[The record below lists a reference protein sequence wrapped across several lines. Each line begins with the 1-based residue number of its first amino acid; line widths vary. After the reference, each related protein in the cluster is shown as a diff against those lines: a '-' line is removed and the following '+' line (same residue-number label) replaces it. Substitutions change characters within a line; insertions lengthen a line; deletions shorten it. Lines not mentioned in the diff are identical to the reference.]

1 MDVTSIRKDFP
12 QLKRL
17 IRNKPIIYFD
27 STATSLKPIQ
37 VLKKEDEYYRKYCA
51 NIFRGIYDISEEA
64 TAEYEAVREI
74 TKDFFHAK
82 DANEIVFTRNTTES
96 LNLLAY
102 SLFRGF
108 LHKGDEVV
116 STVLEHHSNFVPWQ
130 QLSRE
135 YGVVF
140 KYIGVTNEGE
150 LDLTSLDSFVTKK
163 TKVFTFTAVSNVS
176 GAIAD
181 VSGLVKRVRKI
192 SPHCFIIVDA
202 AQAAPHMAI
211 NVSEWGADAVA
222 CSSHKM
228 LGPTGIG
235 VLWVSLQSA
244 SHLKPFMYGGEMI
257 KVVYTDR
264 TEFKEMPHLF
274 EAGTPHIA
282 GVIGFGKALE
292 YLSDIGMNE
301 IRRHEVDLLTYALEK
316 FSRYKDISVIGPKDP
331 QKRGGVIAFTLE
343 GIHSHDVA
351 QVLNEDNIC
360 IRSGNHCAMPFHTA
374 LNIPSSARISFY
386 IYTTREEID
395 EFFKGLDHVR
405 KVFS

>member
-17 IRNKPIIYFD
+17 IRNKPIIYLD

-37 VLKKEDEYYRKYCA
+37 VLEKEDEYYKKYCA
-51 NIFRGIYDISEEA
+51 NIFRGIYDTSEEA
-64 TAEYEAVREI
+64 TQEYEAVREI
-74 TKDFFHAK
+74 TRRFFHAK
-82 DANEIVFTRNTTES
+82 NANEIIFTRNTTES

-102 SLFRGF
+102 SLYRGF
-108 LHKGDEVV
+108 LHTGDEVV
-116 STVLEHHSNFVPWQ
+116 STLLEHHSNFVPWQ
-130 QLSRE
+130 QLSPE

-140 KYIGVTNEGE
+140 KYIGVTDEGE
-150 LDLTSLDSFVTKK
+150 LDLRSIESVVTKK

-181 VSGLVKRVRKI
+181 VSDIVKRVRKI
-192 SPHCFIIVDA
+192 SPACFIIIDA
-202 AQAAPHMAI
+202 AQAAPHMEI

-235 VLWVSLQSA
+235 VLWVSEKSWK
-244 SHLKPFMYGGEMI
+244 HLKPFMYGGEMI
-257 KVVYTDR
+257 KAVYADR
-264 TEFKEMPHLF
+264 SEFKDMPHMF

-282 GVIGFGKALE
+282 GVIGFGKAIE
-292 YLSDIGMNE
+292 YLEDIGMKE
-301 IRRHEVDLLTYALEK
+301 IRRHEIDILSYALSK
-316 FSRYKDISVIGPKDP
+316 FSEYKDITVIGPKDP
-331 QKRGGVIAFTLE
+331 KKRGGVIAFTVK

-374 LNIPSSARISFY
+374 LRIPSSARISFY
-386 IYTTREEID
+386 IYTTHEDID
-395 EFFKGLDHVR
+395 MFFNGIDRVK
-405 KVFS
+405 KMFS

>member
-12 QLKRL
+12 QLTRF
-17 IRNKPIIYFD
+17 IRNKPIVYLD
-27 STATSLKPIQ
+27 SAATSLKPIQ
-37 VLKKEDEYYRKYCA
+37 VLEKEDEYYKKYCA

-74 TKDFFHAK
+74 TKNFFHSN
-82 DANEIVFTRNTTES
+82 DANEIIFTRNTTES

-102 SLFRGF
+102 SLYRGY

-116 STVLEHHSNFVPWQ
+116 STILEHHSNFVPWQ
-130 QLSRE
+130 QLSPE

-140 KYIGVTNEGE
+140 NYIGVTNEGE
-150 LDLTSLDSFVTKK
+150 LDVQSLSKVVTAK

-181 VSGLVKRVRKI
+181 VYDIVKRVRKI
-192 SPHCFIIVDA
+192 SPSCFIIVDA
-202 AQAAPHMAI
+202 AQAAPHMEI
-211 NVSEWGADAVA
+211 HVSGWGADAVA

-235 VLWVSLQSA
+235 VLWVSARS
-244 SHLKPFMYGGEMI
+244 SGHLKPFLYGGEMI
-257 KVVYTDR
+257 KAVYKDR
-264 TEFKEMPHLF
+264 SEFKEMPHLF

-282 GVIGFGKALE
+282 GVIGFGKAIE
-292 YLSDIGMNE
+292 YLEKIGME
-301 IRRHEVDLLTYALEK
+301 KIRRHEVDILSYAFSK
-316 FSRYKDISVIGPKDP
+316 FSKYKDITIIGPKDP
-331 QKRGGVIAFTLE
+331 RKRGGVIAFTVK

-351 QVLNEDNIC
+351 QILNEDNIC
-360 IRSGNHCAMPFHTA
+360 IRAGNHCAMPFHTA

-386 IYTTREEID
+386 IYTTRDDID
-395 EFFKGLDHVR
+395 TFFRGIDRVK

>member
-12 QLKRL
+12 QLNRL
-17 IRNKPIIYFD
+17 IRNKPIVYLD

-37 VLKKEDEYYRKYCA
+37 VLEKEDEYYKKYCA
-51 NIFRGIYDISEEA
+51 NIFRGIYDTSEEA

-74 TKDFFHAK
+74 TSKFFHAK
-82 DANEIVFTRNTTES
+82 DANEIIFTRNTTES

-116 STVLEHHSNFVPWQ
+116 STLLEHHSNFVPWQ
-130 QLSRE
+130 QLSPE
-135 YGVVF
+135 YGVTF
-140 KYIGVTNEGE
+140 KYIGVTDEGE
-150 LDLTSLDSFVTKK
+150 LDLTSLERVVTQK

-181 VSGLVKRVRKI
+181 VLDIAKRVRKI
-192 SPHCFIIVDA
+192 SPSCFIIVDA
-202 AQAAPHMAI
+202 AQAAPHMEM
-211 NVSEWGADAVA
+211 NVSAWGVDAVA

-235 VLWVSLQSA
+235 VLWVSEKSWKF
-244 SHLKPFMYGGEMI
+244 LKPFMYGGEMI
-257 KVVYTDR
+257 KAVYTDK
-264 TEFKEMPHLF
+264 TEFKDMPHLF

-292 YLSDIGMNE
+292 YLMNIGMEE
-301 IRRHEVDLLTYALEK
+301 IRRHEVDLLTYTLEK
-316 FSRYKDISVIGPKDP
+316 FSQFKDIAVIGPKDP
-331 QKRGGVIAFTLE
+331 HRRGGVIAFTLK

-351 QVLNEDNIC
+351 QILNEDNIC

-374 LNIPSSARISFY
+374 MNIPSSARISFY

-395 EFFKGLDHVR
+395 VFFKGIDHVR